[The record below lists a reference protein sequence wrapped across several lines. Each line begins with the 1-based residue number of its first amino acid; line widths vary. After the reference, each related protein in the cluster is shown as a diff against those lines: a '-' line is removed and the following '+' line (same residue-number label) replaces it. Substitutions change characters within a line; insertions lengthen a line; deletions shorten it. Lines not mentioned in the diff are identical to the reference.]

1 VEVAVL
7 TGRENYRI
15 SNEHCSAYRKKQKI
29 RILNSK
35 TMLRSPPPSLTGLF
49 VEWSS
54 SKQSNFFIKQKVNPK
69 RNETIL
75 MKSLSIPN

>member
-1 VEVAVL
+1 MEVAVL

-15 SNEHCSAYRKKQKI
+15 SNEHCSAYREKQKI
-29 RILNSK
+29 LILNSK
-35 TMLRSPPPSLTGLF
+35 TMLRSPPSLTGLF

-54 SKQSNFFIKQKVNPK
+54 SKQSNFFIKQKVDPK